1 MKSLVSLKNIHRSP
15 PNVST
20 SAVNS
25 VTPQRLS
32 SHSTT
37 ITTTSNLRF
46 SSFMLYPQSSIT
58 QSSSYPNTSFCRC
71 RATSSG
77 PPSPPQTDPPNNEED
92 SSSSPG
98 IRSSFACI
106 CIEFLFSY
114 LLLQIKPLSIA
125 KFDFDATTY
134 WSSIF

>member
-1 MKSLVSLKNIHRSP
+1 MKSLLSLKNIHRSP
-15 PNVST
+15 PTVST

-25 VTPQRLS
+25 VTPSRRC
-32 SHSTT
+32 SHSTAT
-37 ITTTSNLRF
+37 TTTSSLRF
-46 SSFMLYPQSSIT
+46 SSFMLHPQSSIT